1 MVPKS
6 GAHRKCRGPLPPAGS
21 GLPPAGPSWI
31 FGGLPGGLPPT
42 HPSRIPHVP
51 SHPHASTAPGGDGL
65 PSTPHPDPEEWYR
78 TREAGARASAREL
91 EGRSRRLSTAR
102 AVAFVVGVGTLL
114 LLETSP
120 RGIWPALLGV
130 AAVGLGA
137 FVVLMVRHRRVRR
150 LLRRAEIRAALA
162 AEGSA
167 RLRREWDRLPL
178 PDLGPV
184 PANHP
189 WADDLD
195 MVGRAS
201 VAHLLGTVS
210 TGPGRAALRQALLDP
225 LAPPPE
231 DPVPWLQELDP
242 RPPGEPDDDGPWK
255 GFRRPSP
262 GWEARRRARSGA
274 VVELAEHPRFL
285 EEIRLLG
292 REAGGRRVPGSL
304 EPFLAWARGP
314 EWSRHRRWALPMARV
329 LAVLNPTLL
338 VLWFAGVVALPWW
351 ILGVLVALG
360 VHRAVEGEAARRFDA
375 AEAAEA
381 SVGRWAAI
389 LEAAARIPGRH
400 PALEALRIELSRPGG
415 LPPHQALIRLRRIS
429 DWAGIRRSSLAHFP
443 LVALFCWDLHLLD
456 RIEAWRA
463 REGAR
468 VDGWVRTLGEVE
480 LLVALATLRSTTRT
494 GRFPRSRGRRGSP
507 AMVGGGIRATALR
520 HPLLAPVH
528 GGPQRPGGPGSRAP
542 PPGHRVQHV
551 GEEHPSPG
559 VGHEPG
565 PGPGRRAG
573 GGGVLLTHPAL
584 PWTSMRIRDSLSQ
597 GVSFFLA
604 ELRRLHQVVEAAR
617 RTRPRPPGRDPP
629 GDEHGGTARGRPDH
643 PPSSPPARAVGA
655 VSTHDL
661 TLARAPDLE
670 DRLVE
675 IHLREEVRETDGQR
689 TLHFDHRVRE
699 GPATSR
705 NALILLEMV
714 GLGADPRDPS
724 EAPED
729 GPQP

>member
-6 GAHRKCRGPLPPAGS
+6 GVHRKCRAPLPPAGS
-21 GLPPAGPSWI
+21 GLPPAGASWI
-31 FGGLPGGLPPT
+31 FGGLPGGSPRPTLPGSPMS
-42 HPSRIPHVP
+42 PPP
-51 SHPHASTAPGGDGL
+51 PHAPTAPGGDGL

-91 EGRSRRLSTAR
+91 EGSSRRLSTAR

-150 LLRRAEIRAALA
+150 LLGRAEIRAALA

-195 MVGRAS
+195 MAGRAS

-225 LAPPPE
+225 LAPPPQ
-231 DPVPWLQELDP
+231 DPVPWLQDLDP

-262 GWEARRRARSGA
+262 GWEARRGARSGG

-314 EWSRHRRWALPMARV
+314 EWSRHRRWALPLARV

-338 VLWFAGVVALPWW
+338 VLWFAGTVALPWW

-375 AEAAEA
+375 AEAAEG

-400 PALEALRIELSRPGG
+400 PTLEALRIELSRPGG

-480 LLVALATLRSTTRT
+480 LLVALATLRFDHPDWALPGIS
-494 GRFPRSRGRRGSP
+494 GEEGESGG
-507 AMVGGGIRATALR
+507 GGGIRATELR
-520 HPLLAPVH
+520 HPLLAPSTAV
-528 GGPQRPGGPGSRAP
+528 PNALEVPA
-542 PPGHRVQHV
+542 
-551 GEEHPSPG
+551 
-559 VGHEPG
+559 
-565 PGPGRRAG
+565 PGRLLLVTGSNMSGKSTLLRAMG
-573 GGGVLLTHPAL
+573 TNQVLALAGAPVAAASFLTHPAL

-604 ELRRLHQVVEAAR
+604 ELRRLHRVVEAAR
-617 RTRPRPPGRDPP
+617 TDPVLVLLDEILQGTNTAERRVAARTILRHLLR
-629 GDEHGGTARGRPDH
+629 
-643 PPSSPPARAVGA
+643 ARAVGA

-670 DRLVE
+670 ERLVE
-675 IHLREEVRETDGQR
+675 IHLREEVRETGGQR

-724 EAPED
+724 EAVED

>member
-1 MVPKS
+1 MS
-6 GAHRKCRGPLPPAGS
+6 
-21 GLPPAGPSWI
+21 
-31 FGGLPGGLPPT
+31 
-42 HPSRIPHVP
+42 P

-338 VLWFAGVVALPWW
+338 VLWFAGTVALPWW

-443 LVALFCWDLHLLD
+443 LVALVCWDLHLLD

-480 LLVALATLRSTTRT
+480 LLVALATLRFDHPDWALPEIS
-494 GRFPRSRGRRGSP
+494 GEEGESG
-507 AMVGGGIRATALR
+507 VGGGIRATEVR
-520 HPLLAPVH
+520 HPLLAPSTAV
-528 GGPQRPGGPGSRAP
+528 PNALEVPA
-542 PPGHRVQHV
+542 
-551 GEEHPSPG
+551 
-559 VGHEPG
+559 
-565 PGPGRRAG
+565 PGRLLLVTGSNMSGKSTLLRAMG
-573 GGGVLLTHPAL
+573 TNQVLALAGAPVAAASFLTHPAL

-604 ELRRLHQVVEAAR
+604 ELRRLHRVVEAAR
-617 RTRPRPPGRDPP
+617 ADAVLVLLDEILQGTNTAERRVAARTILRHLLR
-629 GDEHGGTARGRPDH
+629 
-643 PPSSPPARAVGA
+643 ARAVGA

-724 EAPED
+724 EAVED